1 MPISITMPALS
12 PTMEE
17 GVVAKWLVKEG
28 DVVSSGDIIAEVE
41 TDKATMEVEAVDEGI
56 VGQILVKEGGDPVP
70 VNKVIAVLLEEGES
84 RDSLNDHVDES
95 KKLPTKKKKSTE
107 KTAQNQKLSEIK
119 NTSDSAV
126 KINSTNQKETSRVF
140 ASPLAKRMALK
151 AGINLDSVKGSG
163 PNGRIIKSDIDSLLD
178 QTNSTLDK
186 TNQSKISFKDPEG
199 NLKQNNLPSFI
210 EVPNTNMRKI
220 IADRLTDSKRNV
232 PHFYMTVDCEID
244 SLLELRKELNNRSKE
259 GSFKLSVNDFI
270 IGASALAL
278 SKVPDANASWTE
290 KSILKYSSVD
300 VSVAVALE
308 NGLVTPVIR
317 NADQKGLAE
326 ISNEM
331 KDLIIRARSNKLMP
345 EEYQGGTFS
354 ISNLGMYGIKHFA
367 AVINPPQGAILA
379 IGSGKQQPVVKD
391 GALSIATIMHCTL
404 SCDHRVVDGAV
415 GARFLDCFKGFIEDP
430 VTMML

>member
-1 MPISITMPALS
+1 
-12 PTMEE
+12 
-17 GVVAKWLVKEG
+17 
-28 DVVSSGDIIAEVE
+28 
-41 TDKATMEVEAVDEGI
+41 
-56 VGQILVKEGGDPVP
+56 
-70 VNKVIAVLLEEGES
+70 
-84 RDSLNDHVDES
+84 
-95 KKLPTKKKKSTE
+95 
-107 KTAQNQKLSEIK
+107 TAQNQKLSEIK

-331 KDLIIRARSNKLMP
+331 KDLIIRARSNK
-345 EEYQGGTFS
+345 
-354 ISNLGMYGIKHFA
+354 
-367 AVINPPQGAILA
+367 
-379 IGSGKQQPVVKD
+379 
-391 GALSIATIMHCTL
+391 
-404 SCDHRVVDGAV
+404 
-415 GARFLDCFKGFIEDP
+415 
-430 VTMML
+430 